1 MRSRWGLLGLLAALM
16 LLVALT
22 AACSRGDDGGGNDDI
37 NMEVVVS
44 PNPPAT
50 GDATIEVT
58 LTDGDDEP
66 VTGADLQVEGNMN
79 HAGMEPV
86 FSDLVEDGDGHY
98 VTQDFEFTMGG
109 DWFVTVRGNLA
120 DGEPF
125 EQTVDVKGVE
135 G

>member
-1 MRSRWGLLGLLAALM
+1 MRSRWGLLGLLAVLM

-22 AACSRGDDGGGNDDI
+22 AACSRGDDGDSNEEI
-37 NMEVVVS
+37 NLEVVVS
-44 PNPPAT
+44 PNPPVMGA
-50 GDATIEVT
+50 ATIEVT

-66 VTGADLQVEGNMN
+66 VTGADLQIEGNMN

-86 FSDLVEDGDGHY
+86 FSDLVEDEDGHY

-109 DWFVTVRGNLA
+109 DWVVTVRGNLA

-125 EQTVDVKGVE
+125 EQTVDVEGVE